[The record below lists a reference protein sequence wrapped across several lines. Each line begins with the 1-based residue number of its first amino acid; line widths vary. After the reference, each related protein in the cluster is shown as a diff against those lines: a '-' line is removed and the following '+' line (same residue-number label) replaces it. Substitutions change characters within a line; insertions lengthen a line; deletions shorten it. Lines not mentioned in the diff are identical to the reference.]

1 MVAKSL
7 RWTTRDLAAM
17 PDDGG
22 WKRYE
27 IVDGELFVT
36 RAPHIRHQSVA
47 GKLQVRLELW
57 SEKTKLGNAF
67 QTPGIVFSPTDSV
80 IPDLIWISRERLSSS
95 VDGAGHLTVAPEL
108 VIEVLSSGELNEQR
122 DKEVKLKLYSQYG
135 VREYWI
141 VSWQLKTLEVYRR
154 SETQLQ
160 LVKTL
165 LVGDTLTSPLLPEFS
180 TPLAEIFV

>member
-1 MVAKSL
+1 M
-7 RWTTRDLAAM
+7 
-17 PDDGG
+17 
-22 WKRYE
+22 
-27 IVDGELFVT
+27 
-36 RAPHIRHQSVA
+36 
-47 GKLQVRLELW
+47 QVRLELW

-67 QTPGIVFSPTDSV
+67 QTPGIVFSPTDAV

-141 VSWQLKTLEVYRR
+141 VSWQTENFGSL
-154 SETQLQ
+154 
-160 LVKTL
+160 
-165 LVGDTLTSPLLPEFS
+165 SPQRDSAS
-180 TPLAEIFV
+180 TGQNPISRGYSHLATTP